1 MKHQNII
8 NFLSGS
14 MWLSTESQMDAVRA
28 VTESVLNSNNG
39 DVRAKFLEKT
49 GEAGTGG
56 GGGSLYE
63 QAGVVLKGSTAIV
76 PLHGA
81 IAPKVNAMSAISGGT
96 SAELFTTTIK
106 ALTDDTAIKSIVLDV
121 DSGGGN
127 VHGIQAAA
135 NAVLE
140 ARKTKRVVTLANY
153 DMCSAAY
160 WIGSAAEKV
169 FVTPTSNVGSIGVL
183 SVLQF
188 NSEEDQK
195 RVEIIRSAPNKAAVN
210 PHEPLTDEA
219 RKKLQTDIDR
229 MHVSFVEAISLNRN
243 ISMDKANELADG
255 SVEMGEA
262 AVEAGLADGTVEGL
276 DDVLATIDAMDDMDG
291 RIGVLRESYISAT
304 EEVKVLAAEIVDYET
319 RLDEAQAVIAGLETV
334 MANQKADSAKA
345 NFEAVLDDAIESG
358 RIPAGL
364 RAEWIA
370 DYDAGDVSISAF
382 SRMVGNISAGTVV
395 PTDSLTP
402 DVEASAT
409 DPLKPSNE
417 LERNLFAQFGLATE

>member
-1 MKHQNII
+1 MKHQNVI

-14 MWLSTESQMDAVRA
+14 MWLSTEAQMDAIRS
-28 VTESVLNSNNG
+28 VTESVLNGNNAELRTEFMG
-39 DVRAKFLEKT
+39 ARIKAETPAT
-49 GEAGTGG
+49 G
-56 GGGSLYE
+56 SDLYDS
-63 QAGVVLKGSTAIV
+63 AGVVISGSTAVV

-81 IAPKVNAMSAISGGT
+81 IAPKVNAMSAMSGGT
-96 SAELFTTTIK
+96 SAELFATTIK
-106 ALTDDTAIKSIVLDV
+106 ALTKDPAVKTILLDV

-135 NAVLE
+135 NAVLA
-140 ARKTKRVVTLANY
+140 ARKTKRVFTLANY

-219 RKKLQTDIDR
+219 RKKLQSDIDR
-229 MHVSFVEAISLNRN
+229 MHTTFVEAISLNRN

-262 AVEAGLADGTVEGL
+262 AVEAGLADATVEGL
-276 DDVLATIDAMDDMDG
+276 DDVLAQIDAMENMEG
-291 RIGVLRESYISAT
+291 RIDVLRESYITAT

-319 RLDEAQAVIAGLETV
+319 RLDEAQATIAGLETV
-334 MANQKADSAKA
+334 MANQEADNAKA
-345 NFEAVLDDAIESG
+345 EFEAVLDAGIQSG

-370 DYDAGDVSISAF
+370 DFDAGSVSTSAF
-382 SRMVGNISAGTVV
+382 SRMVSNISEGTAV
-395 PTDSLTP
+395 PSDSLTP
-402 DVEASAT
+402 DVEAST
-409 DPLKPSNE
+409 PDPLKPSND
-417 LERNLFAQFGLATE
+417 LERGLFAQFGLATE